1 MAEAT
6 TDDELERGATAEVGS
21 GSGGRGGGIPLA
33 DEGPDELPALLAI
46 AVGIAILVIGLIWPT
61 ISDDATHSSGGDEK
75 VEAADE
81 HEATD
86 GSEATAGSD
95 DESETTEGSESEAAP
110 ELPDVPTIQGVLD
123 AELEGLAASAEG
135 RVVTLTGVVP
145 DQATAD
151 ALVALAA
158 DQPNVDSVDNQ
169 LEIAPSAEAAV
180 TATAAQVSI
189 VLEGTVPDE
198 ATRDAIVAKAVE
210 VYSEAQVDDQLVV
223 DDSAGPPVAIT
234 LAGSM
239 TDPVLYGQVEAA
251 FAELDGVELADSSGF
266 TLEESSDLEA
276 SLNGLEPIQF
286 ASGSA
291 IVQPESEAI
300 LDEAAELLTA
310 NPDVALE
317 IGGHTDSLG
326 GDEANQTLSEAR
338 AQAVLDALVERG
350 VTNDLSA
357 VGFGERRLKVS
368 PDGDDPA
375 AQQENRRIEFRII

>member
-1 MAEAT
+1 MDA
-6 TDDELERGATAEVGS
+6 GS
-21 GSGGRGGGIPLA
+21 GGGRGGGIPLA
-33 DEGPDELPALLAI
+33 DEGADELPALLAI
-46 AVGIAILVIGLIWPT
+46 AVGIAILFIGMIWPT
-61 ISDDATHSSGGDEK
+61 LRDDATHRGGSGEDAAVVQEDPET
-75 VEAADE
+75 VEE
-81 HEATD
+81 EP
-86 GSEATAGSD
+86 ETAED
-95 DESETTEGSESEAAP
+95 PETVEEDPAL
-110 ELPDVPTIQGVLD
+110 ELPDVPAIQGLLD
-123 AELEGLAASAEG
+123 TELAGLNASADG
-135 RVVTLTGVVP
+135 RVVTLSGVVP
-145 DQATAD
+145 DAATAE
-151 ALVALAA
+151 ALVAQVEA
-158 DQPNVDSVDNQ
+158 QPNVDSVDNQ
-169 LEIAPSAEAAV
+169 LEIAPAAGAAV

-198 ATRDAIVAKAVE
+198 ATREAIVARAIE

-223 DDSAGPPVAIT
+223 DDSVGSPVSIT
-234 LAGSM
+234 LTGSM
-239 TDPVLYGQVEAA
+239 TDPVLYDQVQAA
-251 FAELDGVELADSSGF
+251 FADLDGVELSDSSSF
-266 TLEESSDLEA
+266 ALEESSDLEA

-291 IVQPESEAI
+291 IVQPASESI

-338 AQAVLDALVERG
+338 AQAVLDALVQRG

-368 PDGDDPA
+368 PDEDDPA

>member
-1 MAEAT
+1 MAQAT
-6 TDDELERGATAEVGS
+6 TDDELERGATAEAGA
-21 GSGGRGGGIPLA
+21 GAGGRGGGIPLA

-46 AVGIAILVIGLIWPT
+46 AVGIAILFIGMIWPT
-61 ISDDATHSSGGDEK
+61 LRDDATDRSHSGDQAAM
-75 VEAADE
+75 VEEDAETVEEEPETEEEPEAVEEDAAV
-81 HEATD
+81 
-86 GSEATAGSD
+86 
-95 DESETTEGSESEAAP
+95 
-110 ELPDVPTIQGVLD
+110 ELPDVPTIQGLLD
-123 AELEGLAASAEG
+123 AELGGVTASADG
-135 RVVTLTGVVP
+135 RIVTLAGVVP
-145 DQATAD
+145 DEATAE
-151 ALVALAA
+151 ALVAQVAA
-158 DQPNVDSVDNQ
+158 QPNVDSVDNQ
-169 LEIAPSAEAAV
+169 LEIAPAAGAAV

-198 ATRDAIVAKAVE
+198 ATREAIVARAVE

-223 DDSAGPPVAIT
+223 DESVSPPVSIT
-234 LAGSM
+234 LTGSM

-251 FAELDGVELADSSGF
+251 FADLDGVELSDSSGF
-266 TLEESSDLEA
+266 SLEESSDLEA

-338 AQAVLDALVERG
+338 AQAVLDALVQRG
-350 VTNDLSA
+350 VANDLSA

-368 PDGDDPA
+368 PDEDDPA
-375 AQQENRRIEFRII
+375 AQQENRRIEFRIV